1 MLRHFLLGK
10 IHRATVTRAD
20 VDYVGSITLDPLLI
34 EAAGFLENEK
44 VDIYDV
50 TNGSRL
56 ATYVIPGTPGSGE
69 VGINGAAAHLVQKGD
84 LVIIAAYG
92 WMTQEESEAL
102 APGWSSWTT
111 GTASPSSAASSA
123 PPSACRLSRTEY
135 ALTQSCRSPKT
146 KSEADGPQPANF
158 TICRRSCRGP
168 GQHQGILSFPH
179 RPAPWLSD
187 HDPGEWNDRAGP
199 T

>member
-10 IHRATVTRAD
+10 IHRAKVTRAD

-69 VGINGAAAHLVQKGD
+69 VGINGAAAHLVQAGD

-92 WMTQEESEAL
+92 WMTAEESL
-102 APGWSSWTT
+102 TNAPKAVFVDAQNRITEI
-111 GTASPSSAASSA
+111 
-123 PPSACRLSRTEY
+123 RTQERTPLCEH
-135 ALTQSCRSPKT
+135 A
-146 KSEADGPQPANF
+146 F
-158 TICRRSCRGP
+158 P
-168 GQHQGILSFPH
+168 G
-179 RPAPWLSD
+179 
-187 HDPGEWNDRAGP
+187 
-199 T
+199 

>member
-20 VDYVGSITLDPLLI
+20 LDYVGSITLDPLLI

-44 VDIYDV
+44 IDIYDV

-56 ATYVIPGTPGSGE
+56 STYVIPGVPGSGE

-92 WMTQEESEAL
+92 WMSPEEAETVAPKLVFVDERNRITELRTQER
-102 APGWSSWTT
+102 APLCV
-111 GTASPSSAASSA
+111 AA
-123 PPSACRLSRTEY
+123 
-135 ALTQSCRSPKT
+135 
-146 KSEADGPQPANF
+146 F
-158 TICRRSCRGP
+158 T
-168 GQHQGILSFPH
+168 
-179 RPAPWLSD
+179 D
-187 HDPGEWNDRAGP
+187 
-199 T
+199 